1 MNDSLPPS
9 ARPDRAKRV
18 TGAVVTTA
26 LAASVLVGASVPA
39 AVAAPQDWSSL
50 NTAFVERD
58 GASLT
63 LDGVDFRMSG
73 ANAYWLGLDEN
84 VGGIDYPTYFRI
96 KDALDTASQMGVTA
110 VRSHMMTSTG
120 QNDANPL
127 AIMPSLGSYN
137 DEAFATIDFAI
148 AYAGSV
154 GIRLLLPLTD
164 EWEYYHGGHHDFTAP
179 LGLESADF
187 YTDPA
192 AIAAFDEYIGVILDR
207 TNAITG
213 VRYVEDPT
221 ILAWEL
227 GNELEGMTVDWI
239 SARVD
244 LIKSLAPAQLVAAGG
259 RFGVSQAALLAPDLD
274 IVDAHYYP
282 PTVDRVAADAASVV
296 AADKVY
302 IAGEYGSPAA
312 TTALLDP
319 LAANPDVTGMFF
331 WSLFPNNDRGGF
343 VPHDDGFT
351 VHYPGETAQSQAEVD
366 AIVGYGAAL
375 LGTTPATDL
384 EPALVTAIDR
394 DNGINRVAWR
404 GTAGATGYMVQ
415 SSPDGTTWTDITAPV
430 SAAASPITDYASE
443 PGTSYRVLALGGLAG
458 SVSAPVTA
466 PGQSSVLVDPLQ
478 SFLLTSDRAHVT
490 LEATPMG
497 AIATG
502 AAGAPAQLTWSVSD
516 LTNAEF
522 LVSDAT
528 GMTVSRSA
536 DGTTWVAAA
545 TSTTT
550 RNGHSVLRADDLS
563 GEQLRLEW
571 AGGATVTRA
580 TIASAPAGDGSVALP
595 GSFALETPADGTTG
609 VRSTPT
615 FTWAAGDQAAF
626 YRFTLSLNA
635 DLSEP
640 LHTQTGI
647 TATEFAPGFT
657 LAPGTAHYWSV
668 EALNGSG
675 ATGSTPAT
683 ATFTTAELP
692 TEPLV
697 VDDFEGYPTDQAL
710 TDAYLPNSGGGA
722 VTSTLTTNPDT
733 GSAAASFDY
742 DLAGEGYAGI
752 VRTLD
757 TAQDWWGYSG
767 LSFWVDVDAG
777 HTLSVQFAASGS
789 FWETDVLPTAD
800 GWQQVEVDFT
810 DFATPP
816 WAGQA
821 TLNLSSVTEHAFYLG
836 GAGSGT
842 LVIDDLRTVLA
853 DVPAVVDPTPPVVG
867 PAEPDAVDPARPAD
881 SIGGSAAADAAGSAS
896 GPAGVLAV
904 TGTAG
909 VGPHT
914 LAAILLLV
922 LGTAAVLTRRRAA
935 RHVQL

>member
-1 MNDSLPPS
+1 MKDSLPPY
-9 ARPDRAKRV
+9 ARPAQAKRV

-26 LAASVLVGASVPA
+26 LAASVLMGGAIPA
-39 AVAAPQDWSSL
+39 AAAASQDWTSL

-58 GASLT
+58 GVALT

-84 VGGIDYPTYFRI
+84 VDGIDYPTYFRI
-96 KDALDTASQMGVTA
+96 KDALDTAAQMGVTA

-127 AIMPSLGSYN
+127 AIMPNLGSYN
-137 DEAFATIDFAI
+137 DDAFATIDFAI

-164 EWEYYHGGHHDFTAP
+164 EWEYYHGGHRDFTAS

-192 AIAAFDEYIGVILDR
+192 AIAAFDEYIGVVLDR

-239 SARVD
+239 SARVE
-244 LIKSLAPAQLVAAGG
+244 LIKTLAPAQLVAAGG

-282 PTVDRVAADAASVV
+282 PMLDRVAADAASVV
-296 AADKVY
+296 AAGKVY

-366 AIVGYGAAL
+366 AIVGYGVAL
-375 LGTTPATDL
+375 VGATPATDL

-394 DNGINRVAWR
+394 ENGINRVAWR
-404 GTAGATGYMVQ
+404 GTAGATGYTVQ
-415 SSPDGTTWTDITAPV
+415 SSPDGTIWTDITVPV
-430 SAAASPITDYASE
+430 SAAASPITDHASV
-443 PGTSYRVLALGGLAG
+443 PGTSYRVLALGGLTG
-458 SVSAPVTA
+458 SVSEPVTA

-478 SFLLTSDRAHVT
+478 SFRITSDRAHVT
-490 LEATPMG
+490 LAATPLG
-497 AIATG
+497 ALATG
-502 AAGAPAQLTWSVSD
+502 TVGAPAQLTWPVSGVMS
-516 LTNAEF
+516 AEF

-528 GMTVSRSA
+528 GMMVSSSA
-536 DGTTWVAAA
+536 DGSTWVAAA
-545 TSTTT
+545 MSTTT
-550 RNGHSVLRADDLS
+550 RNGHSVLRADDLA
-563 GEQLRLEW
+563 GEYLRLEW
-571 AGGATVTRA
+571 ASGASVTRA
-580 TIASAPAGDGSVALP
+580 TIASAPAGDAPVALP
-595 GSFALETPADGTTG
+595 GGFALETPADGTTG

-615 FTWAAGDQAAF
+615 FTWAAADQAAF
-626 YRFTLSLNA
+626 YRFTLSRNA

-647 TATEFAPGFT
+647 TATEFAPGLT
-657 LAPGTAHYWSV
+657 LAPGTTHYWSV
-668 EALNGSG
+668 EALNGAG
-675 ATGSTPAT
+675 ATGSTPHG
-683 ATFTTAELP
+683 ATFTIAELP
-692 TEPLV
+692 TKPLV
-697 VDDFEGYPTDQAL
+697 VDDFEGYLNDQAL
-710 TDAYLPNSGGGA
+710 TDAYRPNTGGGT
-722 VTSTLTTNPDT
+722 VTSTLVANPET

-757 TAQDWWGYSG
+757 TPQDWWGYSG
-767 LSFWVDVDAG
+767 LSFWVDADAD
-777 HTLSVQFAASGS
+777 HTLSVQFAANGS
-789 FWETDVLPTAD
+789 FWETDVVPTTD
-800 GWQQVEVDFT
+800 GWQHVEVDFT
-810 DFATPP
+810 DFSTPP

-821 TLNLSSVTEHAFYLG
+821 TLNLSSVTEHAVYLG

-853 DVPAVVDPTPPVVG
+853 DVPTVVDPAVPPVVTPAAPGAGG
-867 PAEPDAVDPARPAD
+867 PALPAG
-881 SIGGSAAADAAGSAS
+881 SGGSAAAGTAGSVT
-896 GPAGVLAV
+896 GPAGVLAT

-909 VGPHT
+909 VGPLS
-914 LAAILLLV
+914 LAAILLVV
-922 LGTAAVLTRRRAA
+922 LGTAAVLTRGRIS
-935 RHVQL
+935 RHVRI

>member
-1 MNDSLPPS
+1 
-9 ARPDRAKRV
+9 
-18 TGAVVTTA
+18 
-26 LAASVLVGASVPA
+26 
-39 AVAAPQDWSSL
+39 
-50 NTAFVERD
+50 
-58 GASLT
+58 
-63 LDGVDFRMSG
+63 MSG

-137 DEAFATIDFAI
+137 DDAFATIDFAI
-148 AYAGSV
+148 AYAGSL

-164 EWEYYHGGHHDFTAP
+164 EWEYYHGGHRDFTAP

-213 VRYVEDPT
+213 VRYVDDPT

-239 SARVD
+239 GARVD

-259 RFGVSQAALLAPDLD
+259 RFGVSEAALHAPDLD

-282 PTVDRVAADAASVV
+282 PTVDRVASDAASVV
-296 AADKVY
+296 AAGKVY
-302 IAGEYGSPAA
+302 VAGEYGSPAA
-312 TTALLDP
+312 TTALLYP

-375 LGTTPATDL
+375 SGAAPATDL

-394 DNGINRVAWR
+394 ENGINRVAWR
-404 GTAGATGYMVQ
+404 GTAGATGYTVQ
-415 SSPDGTTWTDITAPV
+415 SSTDGTTWTDITAPV
-430 SAAASPITDYASE
+430 SAAASPITDYTSA

-458 SVSAPVTA
+458 SVSEPVTA
-466 PGQSSVLVDPLQ
+466 SGQTSVLVDPLQ
-478 SFLLTSDRAHVT
+478 SFLLTSDRAYVT
-490 LEATPMG
+490 LAAMPMG

-502 AAGAPAQLTWSVSD
+502 TAGSPAQLTWPVSD
-516 LTNAEF
+516 LTSAEF
-522 LVSDAT
+522 LVSDAI
-528 GMTVSRSA
+528 GMTVSSSA
-536 DGTTWVAAA
+536 DGNTWVVVA
-545 TSTTT
+545 TSITT
-550 RNGHSVLRADDLS
+550 RNGHSVLRADDLV
-563 GEQLRLEW
+563 GEHLRLDW
-571 AGGATVTRA
+571 ANGATVTRA
-580 TIASAPAGDGSVALP
+580 TIASAPAGDTAVALP
-595 GSFALETPADGTTG
+595 GGFALDTPADGTTG

-615 FTWAAGDQAAF
+615 FTWAVADQAAF

-640 LHTQTGI
+640 LQTQTGI
-647 TATEFAPGFT
+647 TATEFAPGRT

-668 EALNGSG
+668 EAVNGAG
-675 ATGSTPAT
+675 ATGSTPPL
-683 ATFTTAELP
+683 ATFTTADLP
-692 TEPLV
+692 SEPLV

-722 VTSTLTTNPDT
+722 VTSTLVANPGT

-752 VRTLD
+752 VRTLE
-757 TAQDWWGYSG
+757 TPQDWWGYSG
-767 LSFWVDVDAG
+767 LSFWVDADTG

-789 FWETDVLPTAD
+789 FWETDVVLTTD

-836 GAGSGT
+836 GSGSGT
-842 LVIDDLRTVLA
+842 LLIDDLSTVLA
-853 DVPAVVDPTPPVVG
+853 DVPTAVDPTPTPVIT
-867 PAEPDAVDPARPAD
+867 PALPDAGDPAVSAD
-881 SIGGSAAADAAGSAS
+881 GGTASTAG
-896 GPAGVLAV
+896 

-909 VGPHT
+909 GLALTGTTGVRPLT
-914 LAAILLLV
+914 LAAIVLLV
-922 LGTAAVLTRRRAA
+922 LGAALRTRRRT
-935 RHVQL
+935 V